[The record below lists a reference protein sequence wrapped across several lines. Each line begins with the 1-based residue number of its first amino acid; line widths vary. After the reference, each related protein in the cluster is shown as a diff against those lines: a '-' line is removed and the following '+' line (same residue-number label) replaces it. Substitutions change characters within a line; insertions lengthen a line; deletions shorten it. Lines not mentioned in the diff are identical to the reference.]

1 MPMKNAFVLVAVLAS
16 LITTT
21 VSGAAA
27 DRATPPATQLSELE
41 GTWLPSAAEVAGKPF
56 PDEVRKSI
64 SLVVSGDQYTVT
76 VGAGVDKGTLKFDP
90 STTPKSLDIIG
101 TDGPNKGKTFLCIY
115 ERTGDTVKICYDL
128 TGAARPKEFKTAEG
142 SLLFLVTYELKK

>member
-1 MPMKNAFVLVAVLAS
+1 MLTKTVLVLATVVASIAATAVS
-16 LITTT
+16 
-21 VSGAAA
+21 AAA
-27 DRATPPATQLSELE
+27 DQAAAPTTKPSELE
-41 GTWLPSAAEVAGKPF
+41 GTWLPSAAELAGKPF

-142 SLLFLVTYELKK
+142 TLLFLVTYELKK